1 MEYVVDLTAYASPKL
16 QGQMRKRKTE
26 IENGDEVVFLG
37 KNKLSWKPMTDYG
50 LLKEGEAY
58 VVHFA
63 TPSEISIVGVP
74 GLHDKSLFQL
84 I

>member
-1 MEYVVDLTAYASPKL
+1 
-16 QGQMRKRKTE
+16 
-26 IENGDEVVFLG
+26 
-37 KNKLSWKPMTDYG
+37 MTDYG

-74 GLHDKSLFQL
+74 GLHDKTLFQL